1 VIKFGGCYYFPG
13 KVGNLLME
21 RPDLSQVDPN
31 IRAYIDYLE
40 EQLNTKKSDKHIHTS
55 NEIERDEPISWSEP
69 PTSINILTVTKNA
82 LGKRTGR
89 HLYSRQRRGGM
100 GVFDIDVPEPD
111 YPSIILGVEEN
122 QSLLL
127 FTDKARV
134 FRQSLAKLPESP
146 VRARGEN
153 LIDRLAFDPDEKLV
167 AILPDRAQGYV
178 ALISCTGRVRCLRH
192 HLFGEHM
199 RPGTAM
205 YHTDE
210 FGPLASVCWTPGDA
224 DLFIVTRRGMAIRFG
239 EKLTP
244 PQGDYGIRLA
254 ENDQVVAI
262 TTVYPDSGVFL
273 LGADGKGTVRSM
285 SGFAPNKSLGGSGKI
300 AIKNDQVVSAF
311 SIEPNDDI
319 FIISHLGKIIRF
331 QADEVPPTEGVIQG
345 VNCINLRAD
354 EVMAAT
360 CSSLNP
366 I

>member
-1 VIKFGGCYYFPG
+1 
-13 KVGNLLME
+13 ME
-21 RPDLSQVDPN
+21 RPDLNQVDPKV
-31 IRAYIDYLE
+31 RAYIDYLE
-40 EQLNTKKSDKHIHTS
+40 EQLNNNKSAKHIHTS
-55 NEIERDEPISWSEP
+55 IEIEREEPISWSEP
-69 PTSINILTVTKNA
+69 PTPINIITVTKNA

-111 YPSIILGVEEN
+111 YPNILLSAEEN

-134 FRQSLAKLPESP
+134 FRQTLTKLPGSP
-146 VRARGEN
+146 VHAKGES
-153 LIDRLAFDPDEKLV
+153 LIDRLAFEPDEKLV

-178 ALISCTGRVRCLRH
+178 ALISCTGRIRCLRH

-205 YHTDE
+205 YHADE

-224 DLFIVTRRGMAIRFG
+224 DLFIVTRRGMAIRFS

-244 PQGDYGIRLA
+244 PQGDNGIRLA

-262 TTVYPDSGVFL
+262 TTVYSDSDVFL

-300 AIKNDQVVSAF
+300 AIKNDQVVTAF
-311 SIEPNDDI
+311 SIAPNDDI

-331 QADEVPPTEGVIQG
+331 PVDEVPPTEGVIQG
-345 VNCINLRAD
+345 VNCISLRAD
-354 EVMAAT
+354 QVMAAT